1 MEAGADYEIC
11 HPLKQIIKKLMK
23 YRQDEVKHSKNKKS
37 KCIRQMKK
45 DIWLT
50 NKEIIYLMKMEIKS
64 NSVKNSLSSW
74 LMIDHIINFRA
85 ENIQKLLYK

>member
-1 MEAGADYEIC
+1 
-11 HPLKQIIKKLMK
+11 
-23 YRQDEVKHSKNKKS
+23 
-37 KCIRQMKK
+37 MKK
-45 DIWLT
+45 DTWLT

-85 ENIQKLLYK
+85 ENI